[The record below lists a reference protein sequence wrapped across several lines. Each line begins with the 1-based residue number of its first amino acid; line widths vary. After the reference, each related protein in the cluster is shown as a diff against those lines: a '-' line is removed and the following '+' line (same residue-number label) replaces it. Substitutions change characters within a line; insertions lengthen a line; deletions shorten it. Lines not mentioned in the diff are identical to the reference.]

1 MRGPGGAL
9 QDGGDRAGVEA
20 HGGLSIRVHDLRRRR
35 EDDEPSD
42 GETVLPRGAQS
53 GGQTLDVGLQGAR
66 VGVQILPGGELERV
80 DEDGDDD
87 GPVRAHPA
95 GGLGHEIEVPL
106 VERAHGHDDGAR
118 DATCTG
124 TGTGETAGMTSGA
137 SASGLG
143 CSVGPIG
150 LVAPANAVGTAN
162 TVGSICP
169 VGSLINGERG
179 GELVATAHQSY
190 PIAARGGR
198 GRCGCG
204 GGGGRN
210 GSRHGHTLDD
220 RADGRPTRTR
230 SGDPGSRSTSLNE
243 IDGATVDLV
252 RKSRSRHRP
261 RHRTRHHWR
270 ARLTRRRPAGR
281 VPRADPRPGLR

>member
-20 HGGLSIRVHDLRRRR
+20 HGGLPIRVHDLRRRR
-35 EDDEPSD
+35 EDDEPPD
-42 GETVLPRGAQS
+42 GEPALPRGAQS
-53 GGQTLDVGLQGAR
+53 GGQALDVGLQGAR

-124 TGTGETAGMTSGA
+124 ISTGETAGMTSGA
-137 SASGLG
+137 SASGPG
-143 CSVGPIG
+143 RPVSSVG
-150 LVAPANAVGTAN
+150 LVAPANAVGPI
-162 TVGSICP
+162 SPI
-169 VGSLINGERG
+169 GSLIDGERG
-179 GELVATAHQSY
+179 GELVAAAHQSH
-190 PIAARGGR
+190 PIAAGGGR
-198 GRCGCG
+198 GGG

-210 GSRHGHTLDD
+210 RSRHGHTLDD
-220 RADGRPTRTR
+220 RADGRPARTR
-230 SGDPGSRSTSLNE
+230 SGARRIRGRGRHPRTRST
-243 IDGATVDLV
+243 ATPSTSCEKVDLV
-252 RKSRSRHRP
+252 LKSQP
-261 RHRTRHHWR
+261 RHHPR
-270 ARLTRRRPAGR
+270 ARRRPARPIRPIRPLTRRRPA
-281 VPRADPRPGLR
+281 A